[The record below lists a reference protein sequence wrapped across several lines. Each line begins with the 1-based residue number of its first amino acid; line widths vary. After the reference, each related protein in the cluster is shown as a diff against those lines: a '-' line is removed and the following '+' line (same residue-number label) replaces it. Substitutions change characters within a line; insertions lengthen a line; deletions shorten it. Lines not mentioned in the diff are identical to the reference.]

1 MIWARSVHYWLW
13 FGLFGGLSTF
23 VILRARGVPDPES
36 LWLLT
41 TGAVGVVVGSTG
53 LAGRF
58 ARPFDTVVGLL
69 FMSLGILG
77 LLHQIGYIVVP
88 ENASAVDTANTVNQ
102 TAILGL
108 SLTLPYALIH
118 TLLGVTSLSHGLK
131 AGRAGAASEAHS
143 RAA

>member
-1 MIWARSVHYWLW
+1 MSLARTMHYWLW
-13 FGLFGGLSTF
+13 FGLFGGISTF
-23 VILRARGVPDPES
+23 VILRTRGVPDPES
-36 LWLLT
+36 LWLLI

-58 ARPFDTVVGLL
+58 ARPYDTAIGLVFL
-69 FMSLGILG
+69 SLGILG

-88 ENASAVDTANTVNQ
+88 ANASSVDTANTINQ

-131 AGRAGAASEAHS
+131 AGRAGAATEAHS